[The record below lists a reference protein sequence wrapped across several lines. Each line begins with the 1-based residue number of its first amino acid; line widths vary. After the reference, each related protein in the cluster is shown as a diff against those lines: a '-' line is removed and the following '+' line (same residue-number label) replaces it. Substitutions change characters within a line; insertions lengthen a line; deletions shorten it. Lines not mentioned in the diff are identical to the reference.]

1 MEEKNFITHFI
12 GNAAIVRILQ
22 RALIAPSAAY
32 VLVGQAHLGKKTLA
46 ETFVCALLQLDS
58 KESWQ
63 NHPDVF
69 VLEAEEGKKQISVE
83 QVRDLRERLS
93 MRPLRAPRMVT
104 YVPAADSLNESG
116 TNALLKVVEEPPAHA
131 VFVLVAEDAGRLPA
145 TLKSRCVILPMNI
158 VPRADLVRGLIDRG
172 ISEQLANTS
181 ADHARGR
188 PGIAIA
194 SPEQG
199 ELGAGAAQ
207 LFLSVPLGKRLQL
220 IEDLTKVCEAEASPQ
235 QAWRETIHTLMAETS
250 RLVEKDSR
258 AILFGLGLVIALRS
272 VGSSVSPRIFLE
284 ALAIRLDGK
293 VNVEIERLLPKHISR
308 GLSEL
313 FID

>member
-1 MEEKNFITHFI
+1 MEEKNFIQHFI

-22 RALIAPSAAY
+22 HALAAPGTAY
-32 VLVGQAHLGKKTLA
+32 AIVGQAHLGKRTLA
-46 ETFVCALLQLDS
+46 QAFVRALLQLDPQ
-58 KESWQ
+58 ESWQ
-63 NHPDVF
+63 NHPDVC

-83 QVRDLRERLS
+83 QVRELRERLS

-145 TLKSRCVILPMNI
+145 TLKSRCVILPMNS
-158 VPRADLVRGLIDRG
+158 VARADLVSGLITRG
-172 ISEQLANTS
+172 MDELLANTRAES
-181 ADHARGR
+181 ARGR

-194 SPEQG
+194 PPEQG
-199 ELGAGAAQ
+199 ERGAGAAQ
-207 LFLSVPLGKRLQL
+207 IFLSSLLGKRLKL
-220 IEDLTKVCEAEASPQ
+220 IEDLAKACEVEASPQ
-235 QAWRETIHTLMAETS
+235 QAWREALHTMMAETS
-250 RLVEKDSR
+250 QLLQKEPR
-258 AILFGLGLVIALRS
+258 ATLLGLGLVIALRS
-272 VGSSVSPRIFLE
+272 VGSSISPRIFLE
-284 ALAIRLDGK
+284 ALAIRLDGE

-313 FID
+313 FI